1 MWRVTRQNSLSGDA
15 DGVTDQGSFD
25 QPLSGLIE
33 GPLTLPGLATATT
46 LFAGRPGTAGV
57 GDQTQ
62 SLGGSVPVA
71 ALVSATMVRAEDSPR
86 VSSPASMTNS
96 ALGGATI
103 ASHPAAQASTT
114 PDQSISTAVGG
125 QLAQQMYGV
134 NGQGITIGIIS
145 NAFNSTKVNNGTS
158 FQTAVAGGW
167 VDPNAVYTAPQGL
180 DDNTS
185 DHVEGLSMAEIVH
198 EIAPNA
204 HIIFYTA
211 DTPGLNGSAGT
222 AAAINAL
229 AADGCNIICD
239 DQSDN
244 FEAFYQPGGPA
255 DAAVTNAVANGIT
268 YFTCA
273 INSGP
278 SSFYENQFNASTTIT
293 PGGGAPTYY
302 NFGTGTNPTAYEL
315 IDSTVPFGVS
325 LQWEQPWQSI
335 SGGAGSQYTLQW
347 YLYEDDNGTPG
358 TVVASGKGDGENDP
372 VSATKSKVSSGNYF
386 LSIVLADGA
395 LPTTEDQFKI
405 IMDNND
411 SSPVTFETT
420 AGQVDPNAGMGGMG
434 SMRSGST
441 WGHNEN
447 PNAITVGAV
456 PYSTTPAFTG
466 TTATLANDGFS
477 ASGPGEYLF
486 DANGNL
492 LPSPQMLGKVNLS
505 APDGGATSL
514 ASNFSGTS
522 AATPAA
528 AAVAALMLQINPALT
543 PAQIAQILQQTAL
556 PFGDPLVAG
565 SGLVNALAAVN
576 KAMALVLP
584 PNSPPAGTTANM
596 VLSNAGGL
604 YNIYNIGA
612 NSVLASYQLGLVG
625 TDWTFVTLGGF
636 NDGDT
641 SDMLLRNSAS
651 GGFQV
656 YDIANNNIYGSFSLG
671 NVGLNWQV
679 MGFGN
684 FSSLGETDMI
694 MSNTS
699 TGGLQVYDI
708 SNNQVTNS
716 AFMGTVGLNWQ
727 FSGVGNFSG
736 RGTSDM
742 LLRNMNTGGL
752 QVYDINSNQ
761 ITGSAFIGTVGLD
774 WQFSGVGNFSSVP
787 GETDLLLRNMNT
799 GGLQVYDINNNQ
811 ITGSAF
817 LGPVGL
823 DWQYA
828 GVAAANGAG
837 TSDLVLRNVNSG
849 AFEVYDIA
857 NNQITGAASLGQVGP
872 NWQVGGFA
880 AAAPTGTAALVQAM
894 AAFAAPD
901 AIGTSSAGLFA
912 IDTSQQPNLLTPGH
926 A

>member
-15 DGVTDQGSFD
+15 DGATDQGSFD

-46 LFAGRPGTAGV
+46 LFAGPPGTARV

-71 ALVSATMVRAEDSPR
+71 ALAGAPMVRAEDSPG
-86 VSSPASMTNS
+86 VSSPASTTNS
-96 ALGGATI
+96 AVGGETI
-103 ASHPAAQASTT
+103 VSHTAAQATRT
-114 PDQSISTAVGG
+114 PDQNISIAVGG

-158 FQTAVAGGW
+158 FQTAVASGW
-167 VDPNAVYTAPQGL
+167 VDPTAVVL
-180 DDNTS
+180 KDDNNS
-185 DHVEGLSMAEIVH
+185 DGVEGLAMAEIVH

-204 HIIFYTA
+204 HIIFYTG
-211 DTPGLNGSAGT
+211 DGSGGVAE
-222 AAAINAL
+222 AINAL
-229 AADGCNIICD
+229 AAAGCNIICD
-239 DQSDN
+239 DLDSLA
-244 FEAFYQPGGPA
+244 EAFYQPGA
-255 DAAVTNAVANGIT
+255 NASTSSDAAITQAVNNGVT

-278 SSFYENQFNASTTIT
+278 SSFYESHFNANTTIQNAHL
-293 PGGGAPTYY
+293 PSGAATYAY
-302 NFGTGTNPTAYEL
+302 NFGTASNPTPYEL
-315 IDSTVPFGVS
+315 IDSTASSFGVS
-325 LQWEQPWQSI
+325 LQWEQPWESI

-347 YLYEDDNGTPG
+347 HLYQDNNGTVG
-358 TVVASGKGDGENDP
+358 SEVASGTGDGKKDP
-372 VSATKSKVSSGNYF
+372 VSTTTKKDKPSAGQYF
-386 LSIVLADGA
+386 LAIELTGGT

-420 AGQVDPNAGMGGMG
+420 TGQVDPNAGVG
-434 SMRSGST
+434 SGST
-441 WGHNEN
+441 WGHNQN

-456 PYSTTPAFTG
+456 PYSITPAFTG

-492 LPSPQMLGKVNLS
+492 LTTPQMLGKVNLS

-514 ASNFSGTS
+514 HPNFSGTS

-543 PAQIAQILQQTAL
+543 PTQIAQILQQTAL

-565 SGLVNALAAVN
+565 AGLVDALAAVT
-576 KAMALVLP
+576 AAIP
-584 PNSPPAGTTANM
+584 PSPNAPPAGTTANM
-596 VLSNAGGL
+596 VLSNPGGA
-604 YNIYNIGA
+604 YNIYNIGG
-612 NSVLASYQLGLVG
+612 NSILASYQLGLVG
-625 TDWTFVTLGGF
+625 TDWAFVTLGGF
-636 NDGDT
+636 NDHDT

-656 YDIANNNIYGSFSLG
+656 YDIANNNIYGSASLG

-742 LLRNMNTGGL
+742 LLRNMTTGGL

-761 ITGSAFIGTVGLD
+761 ITGSAFLGAVGLD

-787 GETDLLLRNMNT
+787 GETDLLLRNVNT

-828 GVAAANGAG
+828 GVAPANGAG

-857 NNQITGAASLGQVGP
+857 NNQTTGQPRWARS
-872 NWQVGGFA
+872 
-880 AAAPTGTAALVQAM
+880 
-894 AAFAAPD
+894 D
-901 AIGTSSAGLFA
+901 RIGRSAGLPPRRRP
-912 IDTSQQPNLLTPGH
+912 DRPRS
-926 A
+926 

>member
-15 DGVTDQGSFD
+15 DGVTDQGFFD

-278 SSFYENQFNASTTIT
+278 SSFYESQFNSATVIQNAIL
-293 PGGGAPTYY
+293 PGNLIADAY
-302 NFGTGTNPTAYEL
+302 NFGTATNPTPYEL
-315 IDSTVPFGVS
+315 IDSTAASFGVS

-335 SGGAGSQYTLQW
+335 SPAAGSQYTLQW
-347 YLYEDDNGTPG
+347 HLYEDNNGNPG
-358 TVVASGKGDGENDP
+358 NEVASGTGDGKSDP
-372 VSATKSKVSSGNYF
+372 VSATKSKVSSGNYL

-395 LPTTEDQFKI
+395 LPTTGDQFKI

-411 SSPVTFETT
+411 SSPVTFETMT
-420 AGQVDPNAGMGGMG
+420 GQVDPKAGVG
-434 SMRSGST
+434 SGTT

-456 PYSTTPAFTG
+456 PYSDTPAFG
-466 TTATLANDGFS
+466 GTLANDGFS

-486 DANGNL
+486 DTLGNPL
-492 LPSPQMLGKVNLS
+492 TPPQMLGKVNLS

-514 ASNFSGTS
+514 TAPGKGFSGTS

-543 PAQIAQILQQTAL
+543 PAQIAQILQNTAI

-565 SGLVNALAAVN
+565 AGLVNALAAV
-576 KAMALVLP
+576 AAAISPP
-584 PNSPPAGTTANM
+584 PNAPPAGTTANM
-596 VLSNAGGL
+596 VLSNPGGV
-604 YNIYNIGA
+604 YNIYNIGG
-612 NSVLASYQLGLVG
+612 NSILASYQLAFVG
-625 TDWTFVTLGGF
+625 TDWAFVTLGGF

-641 SDMLLRNSAS
+641 SDMLLRNGST
-651 GGFQV
+651 GTFQV
-656 YDIANNNIYGSFSLG
+656 YDIVNNNITQSVSMGA
-671 NVGLNWQV
+671 VGLNWQV
-679 MGFGN
+679 AGFGDFNQDGATDMILRDSGTGAFQIYNIMNNGIINSAALGPGGLDWQVGGFGN
-684 FSSLGETDMI
+684 FSSLGESDMI
-694 MSNTS
+694 LRNET
-699 TGGLQVYDI
+699 TGGLLLYDI
-708 SNNQVTNS
+708 SNNQVTN
-716 AFMGTVGLNWQ
+716 T
-727 FSGVGNFSG
+727 
-736 RGTSDM
+736 
-742 LLRNMNTGGL
+742 
-752 QVYDINSNQ
+752 
-761 ITGSAFIGTVGLD
+761 
-774 WQFSGVGNFSSVP
+774 
-787 GETDLLLRNMNT
+787 
-799 GGLQVYDINNNQ
+799 
-811 ITGSAF
+811 AF

-823 DWQYA
+823 DWQIVGVGNFSSVRGETDMLMRNITTGAFELYNISNNQITATFSLGAVGLNWQVA
-828 GVAAANGAG
+828 GFGPLNGAG
-837 TSDLVLRNVNSG
+837 TSDMVLVSAG
-849 AFEVYDIA
+849 AYLVYDIA
-857 NNQITGAASLGQVGP
+857 NNQITGTASLGQVGP
-872 NWQVGGFA
+872 NWQFGGFA
-880 AAAPTGTAALVQAM
+880 AAAPTGSAALAQLVQAM
-894 AAFAAPD
+894 AAFPNLGASDISAPAPFGPD
-901 AIGTSSAGLFA
+901 P
-912 IDTSQQPNLLTPGH
+912 SQQLILTAAGH
-926 A
+926 G